1 MDFNKPPPGTN
12 LVKLKSDET
21 ELYVIGKNFSFFS
34 STKKNRHRT
43 KREMVLVINM
53 EIFFLLFCAK

>member
-43 KREMVLVINM
+43 KREMVIYR
-53 EIFFLLFCAK
+53 